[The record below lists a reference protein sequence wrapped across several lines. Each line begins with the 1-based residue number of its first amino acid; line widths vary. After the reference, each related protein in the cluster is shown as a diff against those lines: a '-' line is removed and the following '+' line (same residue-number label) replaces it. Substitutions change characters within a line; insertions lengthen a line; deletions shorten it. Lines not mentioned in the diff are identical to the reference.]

1 MVTNLNLSYSQ
12 ELGLLET
19 HHFHL
24 HPALCWER
32 QSTLRVCAALGH
44 SPEADPRAAHPCGI
58 PRHRDNHRHCSAP
71 CAMETF
77 SHTAQSP
84 PVPHTLKAW
93 LSLLFIGDL
102 KLLSLGWFLNLSPPA
117 LPGLANVNTRAE
129 NEESGWC
136 SSSLM
141 SVPSP
146 SSGWT
151 LLDLLKLL
159 LTPGS
164 PTRAG
169 TLCHYR
175 WLWMN
180 LSGYWHSCT
189 LSCSHGT
196 DPRREDNQSHRR
208 H

>member
-159 LTPGS
+159 LTPCDTVPLQVAMDESLWLLAQLHPQLQPWHRPQERGQ
-164 PTRAG
+164 PEPQK
-169 TLCHYR
+169 TLR
-175 WLWMN
+175 
-180 LSGYWHSCT
+180 
-189 LSCSHGT
+189 
-196 DPRREDNQSHRR
+196 
-208 H
+208 